1 MAEFCGFL
9 VVSGY
14 IRFVV
19 SCWLEF
25 VKRLRFSKAAATCA
39 LVAGAVLLVKPGISP
54 VDDCPR

>member
-9 VVSGY
+9 
-14 IRFVV
+14 VV

-39 LVAGAVLLVKPGISP
+39 LVAGAVLPVKLGIFWVASSLT
-54 VDDCPR
+54 